1 MLFTPRRTASGS
13 EIIDSIPK
21 LLFYTWFS
29 LFTALSIMGAYL
41 AWFSSGTNAEARPLK
56 PTVTERLKPAA
67 SVYEYVK
74 TRPHQRRAKPK
85 KPFFSFRSNEA
96 KPCAPEEPRL

>member
-41 AWFSSGTNAEARPLK
+41 TWFSAGSDTQARPLK
-56 PTVTERLKPAA
+56 PTVTERLNPVA
-67 SVYEYVK
+67 SVYKYLK
-74 TRPHQRRAKPK
+74 IRPYSRRAKPK
-85 KPFFSFRSNEA
+85 KPYFTLKSAATTPCGPEA
-96 KPCAPEEPRL
+96 PLP